1 MAFRGSSQHG
11 DAEPDP
17 GPESEEPGGGSL
29 TARQRKRLT
38 RRPSDRAMIAT
49 LATSGLI
56 AAFMQTLVTPVI
68 PELPRL
74 LSTNLADSSWVL
86 IATLLAAAISTPISG
101 RLGDMYGKR
110 FIVLVLLAIMTVGSV
125 VCALSD
131 TLLPMIVGRSL
142 QGVGLGVIALGISV
156 LRDVIHPRSLS
167 AAVAIVSATLGVGG
181 ALGLPLAAVIAENLD
196 WHYLF
201 WLATLF
207 GVIAIALVA
216 WIIPVSTLRTAGRFD
231 FPGAIMFAIALVGI
245 LLSVSKGSEWGWTS
259 PLTLG
264 LLIGGVLL
272 LAGWGLFELKTR
284 DPLIDLRV
292 AARRPVLLTNL
303 ASIAVGFAFFITT
316 AALPILLE
324 APTTTGVG
332 LGQSLL
338 IASLCLMPLGIVM
351 FLLSPVAA
359 RLSNARGPRTSLVVG
374 SAVIAMS
381 FALGT
386 VLMSEVW
393 HVILISTLVGVG
405 VGFAYA
411 AMPTLIMHS
420 VPPSE
425 TAAANGL
432 NSVMRTLGS
441 TVAASVVGVIL
452 SSEYVRSGGI
462 DIPTAGAFQL
472 VFIVGTAVVLAGV
485 VIAIFIPRRYRR
497 YEDTASIPVQQR

>member
-1 MAFRGSSQHG
+1 
-11 DAEPDP
+11 
-17 GPESEEPGGGSL
+17 
-29 TARQRKRLT
+29 
-38 RRPSDRAMIAT
+38 MIGA

-68 PELPRL
+68 PELPQL
-74 LSTNLADSSWVL
+74 LSTTLADSSWVL
-86 IATLLAAAISTPISG
+86 TATLLAAAISTPISG

-110 FIVLVLLAIMTVGSV
+110 RIVLILLAIMALGSV

-131 TLLPMIVGRSL
+131 TLIPMIVGRSL
-142 QGVGLGVIALGISV
+142 QGVGLGVIALGISI
-156 LRDVIHPRSLS
+156 LRDVIHPKNLGG
-167 AAVAIVSATLGVGG
+167 AVAIVSATLGVGG
-181 ALGLPLAAVIAENLD
+181 AVGLPIAAVIAQNLD
-196 WHYLF
+196 WHFLF
-201 WLATLF
+201 WLAATLSVLAV
-207 GVIAIALVA
+207 GLVL

-231 FPGAIMFAIALVGI
+231 FVGSVIFGVALVGI
-245 LLSVSKGSEWGWTS
+245 LLAISKGSEWGWSS

-264 LLIGGVLL
+264 MLSGGFLVLV
-272 LAGWGLFELKTR
+272 AWGWFELRTR

-303 ASIAVGFAFFITT
+303 SSIAIGFAFFITT
-316 AALPILLE
+316 AALPVLLE

-359 RLSNARGPRTSLVVG
+359 RLSHARGPRTSLILG
-374 SAVIAMS
+374 GAVIAVS
-381 FALGT
+381 FVVAAL
-386 VLMSEVW
+386 LMTEVW
-393 HVILISTLVGVG
+393 HIILISTLVGVG

-452 SSEYVRSGGI
+452 SSEFVRSNGV
-462 DIPTAGAFQL
+462 DIPTAAAFPL
-472 VFIVGTAVVLAGV
+472 VFVLGAVVVFVGMI
-485 VIAIFIPRRYRR
+485 IAIFIPRRGREYN
-497 YEDTASIPVQQR
+497 DTASIPVVRA

>member
-1 MAFRGSSQHG
+1 MASRASSPPEDD
-11 DAEPDP
+11 DAH
-17 GPESEEPGGGSL
+17 ESSL
-29 TARQRKRLT
+29 TPRQRRRLT
-38 RRPSDRAMIAT
+38 RRPSDGAMIGA

-68 PELPRL
+68 PELPQL
-74 LSTNLADSSWVL
+74 LSTSLADSSWVL
-86 IATLLAAAISTPISG
+86 TATLLAAAISTPISG

-110 FIVLVLLAIMTVGSV
+110 LIVIILLAIMAAGSV

-131 TLLPMIVGRSL
+131 TLIPMIVGRSL
-142 QGVGLGVIALGISV
+142 QGVGLGVIALGISI
-156 LRDVIHPRSLS
+156 LRDVIHPKNLGG
-167 AAVAIVSATLGVGG
+167 AVAIVSATLGVGG
-181 ALGLPLAAVIAENLD
+181 AVGLPIAAVIAQNLD
-196 WHYLF
+196 WHFLF
-201 WLATLF
+201 WLAAVLSMLAV
-207 GVIAIALVA
+207 GLVL

-231 FPGAIMFAIALVGI
+231 FVGAVIFGVALVGI
-245 LLSVSKGSEWGWTS
+245 LLAISKGSEWGWSS

-264 LLIGGVLL
+264 MLVGGFLVLV
-272 LAGWGLFELKTR
+272 AWAWFELRTR

-303 ASIAVGFAFFITT
+303 SSIAIGFAFFITT
-316 AALPILLE
+316 AALPVLLE

-359 RLSNARGPRTSLVVG
+359 RLSNARGPRMSLVLG
-374 SAVIAMS
+374 GAVIGVS
-381 FALGT
+381 FGVGAL
-386 VLMSEVW
+386 LMSEVW

-452 SSEYVRSGGI
+452 SSEVVRSGGV
-462 DIPTAGAFQL
+462 DIPTAAAFQL
-472 VFIVGTAVVLAGV
+472 VFLLGAVVVFVGV
-485 VIAIFIPRRYRR
+485 AVALFIPTRGRDYN
-497 YEDTASIPVQQR
+497 DTASIPIQRG